1 MIRFENV
8 TKTYKGSTVALRD
21 ITVEIEKGEFVFLV
35 GASGSGKT
43 TFIRLLLREELPDMG
58 QILEAGRNIVE
69 LPKWR
74 VPYLRRN
81 IGCVFQDFR
90 LLPNK
95 TVFENVAFALEV
107 IGRPRH
113 VVANQVPQVLDLVGL
128 ANKRDNLPNELS
140 GGEQQRVAVARAF
153 VNRPLILLADE
164 PTGNLDPQ
172 TSQGIM
178 QLLDRIN
185 RTGTTVVVATHDE
198 VLVDKMRRRVIEL
211 SNGRMVRDQARRRV
225 RLRRLRAR
233 GGLNVAV
240 SVDYVVRETASNL
253 WRNRLM
259 TIAAVLTVAVS
270 LSLVGA
276 ALLLR
281 QGSANATGTLERG
294 TQVTVWMEPNANAQ
308 EIAAVETELSQLN
321 YVVQPCAYW
330 NKARNFSEA
339 RRLLPSDVFQATT
352 QSEMP
357 TSYWCTPIAL
367 TDAAQ
372 VVHTFTGTAGV
383 LSVTEPQQTI
393 HNEET
398 VINVSKWVFL
408 AIAIV
413 LIVSAGVLILNTI
426 RMAIFAR
433 RREVSVMKLV
443 GATNWFIRV
452 PFMSEGLL
460 QGLIGSLLAAVVV
473 YFVYLFINHEGSGR
487 TTSNIFTAMH
497 MSGSEVLL
505 TNAVVVIVGW
515 RSAPSAPPS
524 RSGASSTS
532 DRAPVT
538 GRPNPPDRSCML
550 VPCPV

>member
-1 MIRFENV
+1 M
-8 TKTYKGSTVALRD
+8 
-21 ITVEIEKGEFVFLV
+21 
-35 GASGSGKT
+35 
-43 TFIRLLLREELPDMG
+43 
-58 QILEAGRNIVE
+58 
-69 LPKWR
+69 
-74 VPYLRRN
+74 
-81 IGCVFQDFR
+81 
-90 LLPNK
+90 
-95 TVFENVAFALEV
+95 
-107 IGRPRH
+107 
-113 VVANQVPQVLDLVGL
+113 
-128 ANKRDNLPNELS
+128 
-140 GGEQQRVAVARAF
+140 
-153 VNRPLILLADE
+153 
-164 PTGNLDPQ
+164 
-172 TSQGIM
+172 
-178 QLLDRIN
+178 
-185 RTGTTVVVATHDE
+185 
-198 VLVDKMRRRVIEL
+198 
-211 SNGRMVRDQARRRV
+211 
-225 RLRRLRAR
+225 
-233 GGLNVAV
+233 AV

-308 EIAAVETELSQLN
+308 EIAAVKTELSQLN

-352 QSEMP
+352 EAEMP
-357 TSYWCTPIAL
+357 TSYWCTPVAL

-505 TNAVVVIVGW
+505 TNAVVVIVGMAIGSIG
-515 RSAPSAPPS
+515 SAIAI
-524 RSGASSTS
+524 RRFL
-532 DRAPVT
+532 DV
-538 GRPNPPDRSCML
+538 
-550 VPCPV
+550 

>member
-1 MIRFENV
+1 M
-8 TKTYKGSTVALRD
+8 
-21 ITVEIEKGEFVFLV
+21 
-35 GASGSGKT
+35 
-43 TFIRLLLREELPDMG
+43 
-58 QILEAGRNIVE
+58 
-69 LPKWR
+69 
-74 VPYLRRN
+74 
-81 IGCVFQDFR
+81 
-90 LLPNK
+90 
-95 TVFENVAFALEV
+95 
-107 IGRPRH
+107 
-113 VVANQVPQVLDLVGL
+113 
-128 ANKRDNLPNELS
+128 
-140 GGEQQRVAVARAF
+140 
-153 VNRPLILLADE
+153 
-164 PTGNLDPQ
+164 
-172 TSQGIM
+172 
-178 QLLDRIN
+178 
-185 RTGTTVVVATHDE
+185 
-198 VLVDKMRRRVIEL
+198 
-211 SNGRMVRDQARRRV
+211 
-225 RLRRLRAR
+225 
-233 GGLNVAV
+233 AV

-308 EIAAVETELSQLN
+308 EIAAVKTELSQLN
-321 YVVQPCAYW
+321 YVAQPCAYW

-352 QSEMP
+352 EAEMP
-357 TSYWCTPIAL
+357 TSYWCTPVAL

-372 VVHTFTGTAGV
+372 VVHTFSGTAGV

-398 VINVSKWVFL
+398 VINVSKWVCL

-413 LIVSAGVLILNTI
+413 LIVSAAVLILNTI

-505 TNAVVVIVGW
+505 TNVVVVIVGMAIGSIG
-515 RSAPSAPPS
+515 SAIAI
-524 RSGASSTS
+524 RRFL
-532 DRAPVT
+532 DV
-538 GRPNPPDRSCML
+538 
-550 VPCPV
+550 

>member
-1 MIRFENV
+1 V
-8 TKTYKGSTVALRD
+8 ACTASTA
-21 ITVEIEKGEFVFLV
+21 
-35 GASGSGKT
+35 
-43 TFIRLLLREELPDMG
+43 PD
-58 QILEAGRNIVE
+58 
-69 LPKWR
+69 K
-74 VPYLRRN
+74 RRS
-81 IGCVFQDFR
+81 D
-90 LLPNK
+90 
-95 TVFENVAFALEV
+95 
-107 IGRPRH
+107 
-113 VVANQVPQVLDLVGL
+113 
-128 ANKRDNLPNELS
+128 
-140 GGEQQRVAVARAF
+140 
-153 VNRPLILLADE
+153 
-164 PTGNLDPQ
+164 
-172 TSQGIM
+172 
-178 QLLDRIN
+178 
-185 RTGTTVVVATHDE
+185 
-198 VLVDKMRRRVIEL
+198 
-211 SNGRMVRDQARRRV
+211 
-225 RLRRLRAR
+225 
-233 GGLNVAV
+233 VAV

-294 TQVTVWMEPNANAQ
+294 TQVTVWMEPDANAQ
-308 EIAAVETELSQLN
+308 EVSAVGTQLSQLN
-321 YVVQPCAYW
+321 YVQQPCAYW

-352 QSEMP
+352 EAEMP

-367 TDAAQ
+367 SDAAQ
-372 VVHTFTGTAGV
+372 VVRTFSGTAGV

-398 VINVSKWVFL
+398 VINVSKWVCL
-408 AIAIV
+408 AVAIV
-413 LIVSAGVLILNTI
+413 LIVSAAVLILNTI

-460 QGLIGSLLAAVVV
+460 QGLFGSLLAAVVV

-505 TNAVVVIVGW
+505 TNVVVVLVGMAIGSIG
-515 RSAPSAPPS
+515 SAIAI
-524 RSGASSTS
+524 RRFL
-532 DRAPVT
+532 DV
-538 GRPNPPDRSCML
+538 
-550 VPCPV
+550 

>member
-1 MIRFENV
+1 
-8 TKTYKGSTVALRD
+8 
-21 ITVEIEKGEFVFLV
+21 
-35 GASGSGKT
+35 
-43 TFIRLLLREELPDMG
+43 
-58 QILEAGRNIVE
+58 
-69 LPKWR
+69 
-74 VPYLRRN
+74 
-81 IGCVFQDFR
+81 
-90 LLPNK
+90 
-95 TVFENVAFALEV
+95 
-107 IGRPRH
+107 
-113 VVANQVPQVLDLVGL
+113 
-128 ANKRDNLPNELS
+128 
-140 GGEQQRVAVARAF
+140 
-153 VNRPLILLADE
+153 
-164 PTGNLDPQ
+164 
-172 TSQGIM
+172 
-178 QLLDRIN
+178 
-185 RTGTTVVVATHDE
+185 
-198 VLVDKMRRRVIEL
+198 
-211 SNGRMVRDQARRRV
+211 
-225 RLRRLRAR
+225 
-233 GGLNVAV
+233 VAV

-308 EIAAVETELSQLN
+308 EIAAVKTELSQLN
-321 YVVQPCAYW
+321 YVAQPCAYW

-352 QSEMP
+352 EAEMP
-357 TSYWCTPIAL
+357 TSYWCTPVAL

-372 VVHTFTGTAGV
+372 VVHTFSGTAGV

-398 VINVSKWVFL
+398 VINVSKWVCL

-413 LIVSAGVLILNTI
+413 LIISAAVLILNTI

-505 TNAVVVIVGW
+505 TNAVVVIVGMAIGSIG
-515 RSAPSAPPS
+515 SAIAI
-524 RSGASSTS
+524 RRFL
-532 DRAPVT
+532 DV
-538 GRPNPPDRSCML
+538 
-550 VPCPV
+550 